1 MRRFAIGVERVNWLG
16 RSSSYE
22 MLYGWA
28 HTSKGQQHRSW
39 PLLSDGALVVLKYIA
54 AVWLTVAVWT
64 PVALASDLTDTI
76 SARANARAGG
86 AVSERDKELLGRYG
100 CESGTR
106 SASCQNEQRAKQ
118 KVPRSY
124 ETERALKAKADKR
137 ARAQAQAAAAARAKL
152 KATQP
157 NDSGGGRIK
166 PAIATG
172 ATAAPKEDL
181 QQTTVV
187 TKPPSTPAQDA
198 PAAATCRKYSPAVGG
213 MVEVPC

>member
-1 MRRFAIGVERVNWLG
+1 MVGAYEQEPAAPLMAAAFQDGV
-16 RSSSYE
+16 
-22 MLYGWA
+22 
-28 HTSKGQQHRSW
+28 
-39 PLLSDGALVVLKYIA
+39 LVVLKYMAVVSLIVA
-54 AVWLTVAVWT
+54 AWT
-64 PVALASDLTDTI
+64 PAALAGDLEDTV

-86 AVSERDKELLGRYG
+86 AVSERDKEMLERYG

-118 KVPRSY
+118 KAPRSY
-124 ETERALKAKADKR
+124 ETERTLKAKAAERSR
-137 ARAQAQAAAAARAKL
+137 AHAQTAAAARAKL
-152 KATQP
+152 KAAQAS
-157 NDSGGGRIK
+157 DSSGGPIK

-181 QQTTVV
+181 QKTTVV
-187 TKPPSTPAQDA
+187 TKSPSAPAQEA

>member
-1 MRRFAIGVERVNWLG
+1 MHARRGPAAPLMAAAFQDGV
-16 RSSSYE
+16 
-22 MLYGWA
+22 
-28 HTSKGQQHRSW
+28 
-39 PLLSDGALVVLKYIA
+39 LVVLKCIA
-54 AVWLTVAVWT
+54 AVLLIVAAWT
-64 PVALASDLTDTI
+64 PAALAGDLEDTI

-86 AVSERDKELLGRYG
+86 PVSERDKELLGRYG

-106 SASCQNEQRAKQ
+106 SAYCQSEQRAKQ
-118 KVPRSY
+118 KAPRSY
-124 ETERALKAKADKR
+124 ETERALKAKAEER
-137 ARAQAQAAAAARAKL
+137 SRAQAAAAARAKL

-157 NDSGGGRIK
+157 RESGGGPIK

-187 TKPPSTPAQDA
+187 TKSPSAPAQDA

-213 MVEVPC
+213 MVEGPC